1 MTAHP
6 HLSLA
11 PLTLR
16 NLPKAVWISERSF
29 RSEWPLVSMTLLWH
43 LLRGYGLP
51 CPFSMVR
58 RRRLWLGFES
68 KVVGSLDIFST
79 RIHEPDTRWVLL
91 DGADDIPGDRLARF
105 LLELMP
111 ECRLA
116 LLLTAGGSDWS
127 ERSGSVAYEGELP
140 APGGRFQRV
149 YSVRRGAVTG
159 KRSTGLWV
167 SPRESRE
174 PEVHTEFY
182 LISRTGRSIGLTGL
196 YVTDWWSHIGWGGWG
211 AILRKSAQLRTAEAA
226 LVATERLAKQRML
239 EWFCL
244 ETSGAPEYRSACW
257 LYERCGLRPLLTVED
272 FYRDTGLS
280 ARERS
285 YIVYGKEIT
294 YD

>member
-1 MTAHP
+1 
-6 HLSLA
+6 
-11 PLTLR
+11 
-16 NLPKAVWISERSF
+16 
-29 RSEWPLVSMTLLWH
+29 
-43 LLRGYGLP
+43 
-51 CPFSMVR
+51 MVR
-58 RRRLWLGFES
+58 RRRLWLALES
-68 KVVGSLDIFST
+68 EVVGSLDILST

-91 DGADDIPGDRLARF
+91 DGAADIPGDRLAVF

-116 LLLTAGGSDWS
+116 LVLTDVGADRLEHNGSMT
-127 ERSGSVAYEGELP
+127 YEGELP

-149 YSVRRGAVTG
+149 YSLRRPFVNSNG
-159 KRSTGLWV
+159 STGLRAT
-167 SPRESRE
+167 PRESME
-174 PEVHTEFY
+174 PKVDTEFY

-226 LVATERLAKQRML
+226 LIATEGLARQRTL

-244 ETSGAPEYRSACW
+244 ETSGAPEYRSARW
-257 LYERCGLRPLLTVED
+257 LYERCGLRPLLTVKD
-272 FYRDTGLS
+272 FYREAGLS
-280 ARERS
+280 EKERA